1 METFLNTE
9 YLDLLTGRQ
18 LLVIIHLFGL
28 ALGAGAAFVS
38 DFTFVGA
45 LKDRT
50 FTRHELNT
58 LELLSKIVWLGLG
71 VLILSGFFI
80 FLGST
85 DALLD
90 SSKFLAKMTVVA
102 IIAINGLLFKFVH
115 IPKLNRLVDQ
125 DVSKLDNPRLKGMFI
140 SGGLSGV
147 SWATALILGVLRGVE
162 YSYWQIIGVYGLV
175 AVGAMCGGLML
186 NWYYTKNQ

>member
-1 METFLNTE
+1 MESFLNTE
-9 YLDLLTGRQ
+9 YIDLLTGRQ

-38 DFTFVGA
+38 DFTFVQA

-50 FTRHELNT
+50 FTRHELNM

-71 VLILSGFFI
+71 VLVLSGGLI
-80 FLGST
+80 FLGYSE
-85 DALLD
+85 LLFN
-90 SSKFLAKMTVVA
+90 SSKFLAKITVVGV
-102 IIAINGLLFKFVH
+102 IIINGLLFKFVH
-115 IPKLNRLVDQ
+115 MPKLNQLVDK
-125 DVSKLDNPRLKGMFI
+125 DISKLKNPRLRGMFI

-147 SWATALILGVLRGVE
+147 SWATALTLGVLREVE

-175 AVGAMCGGLML
+175 AVGAMCGGLGL
-186 NWYYTKNQ
+186 NWYFTKNQ

>member
-115 IPKLNRLVDQ
+115 MPKLNRLVDQ